1 MRNLPHERGASLIEV
16 MMSVLVFSV
25 GLIGLAGLMVVAT
38 RSNHAA
44 YLRTQVTFLA
54 SNMANRM
61 SANPVG
67 VWDGS
72 YNSSAYP
79 VTDSSADCET
89 GTGCNPVALA
99 LHDQVLWS
107 RQLKTFLPNP
117 SATVHCDGGAVA
129 GFGSTPPLNLR
140 PPYGGNCAM
149 TISWIESGVGDES
162 HRGNVTQTFAWEF
175 QP

>member
-1 MRNLPHERGASLIEV
+1 MRSLPHEHGASLIEV

-25 GLIGLAGLMVVAT
+25 GLIGLAGLMMMAT

-67 VWDGS
+67 VWNGS
-72 YNSSAYP
+72 YNSHAYP
-79 VTDSSADCET
+79 VSDSAP
-89 GTGCNPVALA
+89 GCGSGAGCGPVALA
-99 LHDQVLWS
+99 MHDQMLWS

-117 SATVHCDGGAVA
+117 SATIQCGGGASVGYDA
-129 GFGSTPPLNLR
+129 TPQFNLR

-149 TISWIESGVGDES
+149 SISWSESGTGDES
-162 HRGNVTQTFAWEF
+162 HRGNVTQTFGWEF